1 MGAKGNRYK
10 DNLKATMRAIWLEN
24 KELCVREDLPVPV
37 RLSDEVLVRVLRA
50 GICNT
55 DLELTRGY
63 YPFTGVIGH
72 EFVGLVDEG
81 PDEWIGQHVV
91 GEINAV
97 CGRCTSCL
105 NLRRTHCTNRT
116 VLGIHKRDGAFAE
129 FLTLPLENLH
139 ILPSTLSID
148 AATFTEPLAA
158 ALQIQSQLKI
168 DKQDCVMVLGAGK
181 LGQLIARSLELTECD
196 LHVFDRNESKLS
208 LLSNRGIF
216 TGHVDAIPNGV
227 FDIAVECTGNPE
239 GFNIARRS
247 LRPLG
252 TLVMKS
258 TYASN
263 LTLDVSD
270 LVVDEITL
278 MGSRCGPFDLA
289 LDMLINKQIEVEDL
303 IHARYPLS
311 QGLDAFETA
320 KQPGV
325 LKVLFDV

>member
-1 MGAKGNRYK
+1 MY
-10 DNLKATMRAIWLEN
+10 AIWLEN
-24 KELCVREDLPVPV
+24 KELSVREDIPVPG
-37 RLSDEVLVRVLRA
+37 RLSGEALIRVLRA

-63 YPFTGVIGH
+63 YPFAGVLGH
-72 EFVGLVDEG
+72 EFVGLVEEG
-81 PDEWIGQHVV
+81 PDEWVGQYVV

-97 CGRCTSCL
+97 CGKCTSCL
-105 NLRRTHCTNRT
+105 DLRRTHCTNRT
-116 VLGIHKRDGAFAE
+116 VLGISNRDGVFAE
-129 FLTLPLENLH
+129 FAAIPIENLH
-139 ILPSTLSID
+139 VVPSTLSID

-168 DKQDCVMVLGAGK
+168 DKRDCVMVLGAGK
-181 LGQLIARSLELTECD
+181 LGQLIARSLALTGCD
-196 LHVFDRNESKLS
+196 LHVFDRNESKLNV
-208 LLSNRGIF
+208 LSNMGIS
-216 TGHVDAIPNGV
+216 TGHVDTIPDSV
-227 FDIAVECTGNPE
+227 FDISVECTGSPD

-278 MGSRCGPFDLA
+278 IGSRCGPFDLA

-303 IHARYPLS
+303 IHARYPLRE
-311 QGLDAFETA
+311 GLDGFETA
-320 KQPGV
+320 KQPGI
-325 LKVLFDV
+325 LKVLLDI

>member
-1 MGAKGNRYK
+1 MY
-10 DNLKATMRAIWLEN
+10 AIWLEN
-24 KELCVREDLPVPV
+24 KEMSVREDLPVPG
-37 RLSDEVLVRVLRA
+37 RLSGEALIRVLRA

-63 YPFTGVIGH
+63 YPFTGVLGH
-72 EFVGLVDEG
+72 EFVGLVEEG
-81 PDEWIGQHVV
+81 PDEWVDQYVV

-97 CGRCTSCL
+97 CGKCTSCL
-105 NLRRTHCTNRT
+105 DLRRTHCTNRT
-116 VLGIHKRDGAFAE
+116 VLGIYNRDGVFAE
-129 FLTLPLENLH
+129 FTTIPIENLH
-139 ILPSTLSID
+139 VVPSTLSID

-168 DKQDCVMVLGAGK
+168 DKRDCVMVLGAGK
-181 LGQLIARSLELTECD
+181 LGQLIARSLALTGCD
-196 LHVFDRNESKLS
+196 LHVFDRNESKLNV
-208 LLSNRGIF
+208 LSNMGIS
-216 TGHVDAIPNGV
+216 TGHVDTIPDSV
-227 FDIAVECTGNPE
+227 FDISVECTGSPD

-278 MGSRCGPFDLA
+278 IGSRCGPFDLA

-303 IHARYPLS
+303 IHARYPLRE
-311 QGLDAFETA
+311 GLDGFETA
-320 KQPGV
+320 KQPGI
-325 LKVLFDV
+325 LKVLLDI

>member
-1 MGAKGNRYK
+1 MY
-10 DNLKATMRAIWLEN
+10 AIWLEN
-24 KELCVREDLPVPV
+24 KELSVREDIPVPG
-37 RLSDEVLVRVLRA
+37 RLSGEALIRVLRA

-63 YPFTGVIGH
+63 YPFAGVLGH
-72 EFVGLVDEG
+72 EFVGLVEEG
-81 PDEWIGQHVV
+81 PDEWVGQYVV

-97 CGRCTSCL
+97 CGKCTSCL
-105 NLRRTHCTNRT
+105 DLRRTHCTNRT
-116 VLGIHKRDGAFAE
+116 VLGIYNRDGVFAE
-129 FLTLPLENLH
+129 FAAIPIENLH
-139 ILPSTLSID
+139 VVPSTLSID

-168 DKQDCVMVLGAGK
+168 DKRDCVMVLGAGK
-181 LGQLIARSLELTECD
+181 LGQLIARSLALTGCD
-196 LHVFDRNESKLS
+196 LHVFDRNESKLNV
-208 LLSNRGIF
+208 LSNMGIS
-216 TGHVDAIPNGV
+216 TGYVDTIPDSV
-227 FDIAVECTGNPE
+227 FDISVECTGSPD

-278 MGSRCGPFDLA
+278 IGSRCGPFDLA

-303 IHARYPLS
+303 IHARYPLRE
-311 QGLDAFETA
+311 GLDGFETA
-320 KQPGV
+320 KQPGI
-325 LKVLFDV
+325 LKVLLDI

>member
-1 MGAKGNRYK
+1 MY
-10 DNLKATMRAIWLEN
+10 AIWLEN

-37 RLSDEVLVRVLRA
+37 RLPDEVLVRVLRA

-55 DLELTRGY
+55 DLELIRGY

-72 EFVGLVDEG
+72 EFVGLVDGG
-81 PDEWIGQHVV
+81 PGEWIGQHVV

-97 CGRCTSCL
+97 CGKCTNCL
-105 NLRRTHCTNRT
+105 NLRRTHCTYRT
-116 VLGIHKRDGAFAE
+116 VLGIQNRDGAFAE
-129 FLTLPLENLH
+129 FLTVPLENLH
-139 ILPSTLSID
+139 IVPSTLSID

-168 DKQDCVMVLGAGK
+168 DKQNSVIVLGAGK
-181 LGQLIARSLELTECD
+181 LGQLIARSLELTGCD

-208 LLSNRGIF
+208 LLSSIGIS
-216 TGHVDAIPNGV
+216 TGHVDTIPNSV
-227 FDIAVECTGNPE
+227 FDIAVECTGSPD

-278 MGSRCGPFDLA
+278 IGSRCGPFDLA
-289 LDMLINKQIEVEDL
+289 LDMLNNKQIEVEDL

-311 QGLDAFETA
+311 QGLDAFEA
-320 KQPGV
+320 AQRPGM
-325 LKVLFDV
+325 LKVLLDI

>member
-1 MGAKGNRYK
+1 MY
-10 DNLKATMRAIWLEN
+10 AIWLEN
-24 KELCVREDLPVPV
+24 KELSVREDIPVPG
-37 RLSDEVLVRVLRA
+37 RLSGEALIRVLRA

-63 YPFTGVIGH
+63 YPFTGVLGH
-72 EFVGLVDEG
+72 EFVGLVEEG
-81 PDEWIGQHVV
+81 PDEWVGQYVV

-97 CGRCTSCL
+97 CGKCTSCL
-105 NLRRTHCTNRT
+105 DLRRTHCTNRT
-116 VLGIHKRDGAFAE
+116 VLGIYNRDGVFAE
-129 FLTLPLENLH
+129 FAAIPIENLH
-139 ILPSTLSID
+139 VVPSTLSID

-168 DKQDCVMVLGAGK
+168 DKRDCVMVLGAGK
-181 LGQLIARSLELTECD
+181 LGQLIARSLALTGCD
-196 LHVFDRNESKLS
+196 LHVFDRNESKLNV
-208 LLSNRGIF
+208 LSNMGIS
-216 TGHVDAIPNGV
+216 TGHVDTIPDSV
-227 FDIAVECTGNPE
+227 FDISVECTGSPD

-278 MGSRCGPFDLA
+278 IGSRCGPFDLA

-303 IHARYPLS
+303 IHARYPLRE
-311 QGLDAFETA
+311 GLDGFETA
-320 KQPGV
+320 KQPGI
-325 LKVLFDV
+325 LKVLLDI

>member
-1 MGAKGNRYK
+1 MY
-10 DNLKATMRAIWLEN
+10 AIWLEN

-37 RLSDEVLVRVLRA
+37 RLPDEVLVRVLRA

-55 DLELTRGY
+55 DLELIRGY
-63 YPFTGVIGH
+63 YPFTGIIGH

-97 CGRCTSCL
+97 CGRCTNCL
-105 NLRRTHCTNRT
+105 SLRRTHCTNRT
-116 VLGIHKRDGAFAE
+116 VLGIQNRDGAFAE
-129 FLTLPLENLH
+129 FITIPLENLH
-139 ILPSTLSID
+139 IVPSTLSID

-168 DKQDCVMVLGAGK
+168 DKQDSVIVLGAGK
-181 LGQLIARSLELTECD
+181 LGQLIARSLELTGCD
-196 LHVFDRNESKLS
+196 LHVFDRNESKLG
-208 LLSNRGIF
+208 LLSSIGIS
-216 TGHVDAIPNGV
+216 TGHVDTISNSV
-227 FDIAVECTGNPE
+227 FDIAVECTGSPD

-278 MGSRCGPFDLA
+278 IGSRCGPFDLA
-289 LDMLINKQIEVEDL
+289 LDMLNNKQIEVEDL

-320 KQPGV
+320 QRPGI
-325 LKVLFDV
+325 LKVLLDI

>member
-1 MGAKGNRYK
+1 MY
-10 DNLKATMRAIWLEN
+10 AIWLEN
-24 KELCVREDLPVPV
+24 KELSVREDIPDPG
-37 RLSDEVLVRVLRA
+37 RLSGEALIRVLRA

-63 YPFTGVIGH
+63 YPFAGVLGH
-72 EFVGLVDEG
+72 EFVGLVEEG
-81 PDEWIGQHVV
+81 PDEWVGQYVV

-97 CGRCTSCL
+97 CGKCTSCL
-105 NLRRTHCTNRT
+105 DLRRTHCTNRT
-116 VLGIHKRDGAFAE
+116 VLGIYNRDGIFAE
-129 FLTLPLENLH
+129 FAAIPIENLH
-139 ILPSTLSID
+139 VVPSTLSID

-168 DKQDCVMVLGAGK
+168 DKRDCVMVLGAGK
-181 LGQLIARSLELTECD
+181 LGQLIARSLALTGCD
-196 LHVFDRNESKLS
+196 LHVFDRNESKLNV
-208 LLSNRGIF
+208 LSNMGIS
-216 TGHVDAIPNGV
+216 TGHVDTIPDSV
-227 FDIAVECTGNPE
+227 FDISVECTGSPD

-278 MGSRCGPFDLA
+278 IGSRCGPFDLA

-303 IHARYPLS
+303 IHARYPLRE
-311 QGLDAFETA
+311 GLDGFETA
-320 KQPGV
+320 KQPGI
-325 LKVLFDV
+325 LKVLLDI

>member
-1 MGAKGNRYK
+1 MY
-10 DNLKATMRAIWLEN
+10 AIWLEN
-24 KELCVREDLPVPV
+24 KELSVREDIPVPG
-37 RLSDEVLVRVLRA
+37 RLSGEALIRVLRA

-63 YPFTGVIGH
+63 YPFAGVLGH
-72 EFVGLVDEG
+72 EFVGLVEEG
-81 PDEWIGQHVV
+81 PDEWVGQYVV

-97 CGRCTSCL
+97 CGKCTSCL
-105 NLRRTHCTNRT
+105 DLRRTHCTNRT
-116 VLGIHKRDGAFAE
+116 VLGIYNRDGIFAE
-129 FLTLPLENLH
+129 FAAIPIENLH
-139 ILPSTLSID
+139 VVPSTLSID

-168 DKQDCVMVLGAGK
+168 DKRDCVMVLGAGK
-181 LGQLIARSLELTECD
+181 LGQLIARSLALTGCD
-196 LHVFDRNESKLS
+196 LHVFDRNESKLNV
-208 LLSNRGIF
+208 LSNMGIS
-216 TGHVDAIPNGV
+216 TGHVDTIPDSV
-227 FDIAVECTGNPE
+227 FDISVECTGSPD

-278 MGSRCGPFDLA
+278 IGSRCGPFDLA

-303 IHARYPLS
+303 IHARYPLRE
-311 QGLDAFETA
+311 GLDGFETA
-320 KQPGV
+320 KQPGI
-325 LKVLFDV
+325 LKVLLDI

>member
-1 MGAKGNRYK
+1 MY
-10 DNLKATMRAIWLEN
+10 AIWLEN
-24 KELCVREDLPVPV
+24 KELSVREDIPVPG
-37 RLSDEVLVRVLRA
+37 RLSGEALIRVLRA

-63 YPFTGVIGH
+63 YPFAGVLGH
-72 EFVGLVDEG
+72 EFVGLVEEG
-81 PDEWIGQHVV
+81 PDEWVGQYVV

-97 CGRCTSCL
+97 CGKCTSCL
-105 NLRRTHCTNRT
+105 DLRRTHCTNRT
-116 VLGIHKRDGAFAE
+116 VLGIYNRDGVFAE
-129 FLTLPLENLH
+129 FTTIPIENLH
-139 ILPSTLSID
+139 VVPSILSID

-168 DKQDCVMVLGAGK
+168 DKRDCVMVLGAGK
-181 LGQLIARSLELTECD
+181 LGQLIARSLALTGCD
-196 LHVFDRNESKLS
+196 LHVFDRNESKLNV
-208 LLSNRGIF
+208 LSNMGIS
-216 TGHVDAIPNGV
+216 TGYVDTIPDSV
-227 FDIAVECTGNPE
+227 FDISVECTGSPD

-278 MGSRCGPFDLA
+278 IGSRCGPFDLA

-303 IHARYPLS
+303 IHARYPLRE
-311 QGLDAFETA
+311 GLDGFETA
-320 KQPGV
+320 KQPGI
-325 LKVLFDV
+325 LKVLLDI

>member
-1 MGAKGNRYK
+1 MY
-10 DNLKATMRAIWLEN
+10 AIWLEN
-24 KELCVREDLPVPV
+24 KELSVREDIPVPG
-37 RLSDEVLVRVLRA
+37 RLSGEALIRVLRA

-63 YPFTGVIGH
+63 YPFAGVLGH
-72 EFVGLVDEG
+72 EFVGLVEEG
-81 PDEWIGQHVV
+81 PDEWVGQYVV

-97 CGRCTSCL
+97 CGKCTSCL
-105 NLRRTHCTNRT
+105 DLRRTHCTNRT
-116 VLGIHKRDGAFAE
+116 VLGIYNRDGVFAE
-129 FLTLPLENLH
+129 FAAIPIENLH
-139 ILPSTLSID
+139 VVPSTLSID

-168 DKQDCVMVLGAGK
+168 DKRDCVMVLGAGK
-181 LGQLIARSLELTECD
+181 LGQLIARSLALTGCD
-196 LHVFDRNESKLS
+196 LHVFDRNESKLNV
-208 LLSNRGIF
+208 LSNMGIS
-216 TGHVDAIPNGV
+216 TGHVDTIPDSV
-227 FDIAVECTGNPE
+227 FDISVECTGSPD

-278 MGSRCGPFDLA
+278 IGSRCGPFDLA

-303 IHARYPLS
+303 IHARYPLIE
-311 QGLDAFETA
+311 GLDGFETA
-320 KQPGV
+320 KQPGI
-325 LKVLFDV
+325 LKVLLDI

>member
-1 MGAKGNRYK
+1 MY
-10 DNLKATMRAIWLEN
+10 AIWLEN
-24 KELCVREDLPVPV
+24 KELSVREDIPVPG
-37 RLSDEVLVRVLRA
+37 RLSGEALIRVLRA

-63 YPFTGVIGH
+63 YPFAGVLGH
-72 EFVGLVDEG
+72 EFVGLVEEG
-81 PDEWIGQHVV
+81 PDEWVGQYVV

-97 CGRCTSCL
+97 CGKCTSCL
-105 NLRRTHCTNRT
+105 DLRRTHCTNRT
-116 VLGIHKRDGAFAE
+116 VLGIYNRDGVFAE
-129 FLTLPLENLH
+129 FAAIPIENLH
-139 ILPSTLSID
+139 VVPSTLSID

-168 DKQDCVMVLGAGK
+168 DKRDCVMVLGAGK
-181 LGQLIARSLELTECD
+181 LGQLIARSLALTGCD
-196 LHVFDRNESKLS
+196 LHVFDRNESKLNV
-208 LLSNRGIF
+208 LSNMGIS
-216 TGHVDAIPNGV
+216 TGHVDTIPDSV
-227 FDIAVECTGNPE
+227 FDISVECTGSPD

-278 MGSRCGPFDLA
+278 IGSRCGPFDLA

-303 IHARYPLS
+303 IHARYPLRE
-311 QGLDAFETA
+311 GLDGFETA
-320 KQPGV
+320 KQPGI
-325 LKVLFDV
+325 LKVLLDI

>member
-1 MGAKGNRYK
+1 MY
-10 DNLKATMRAIWLEN
+10 AIWLEN
-24 KELCVREDLPVPV
+24 KELSVREDIPVPG
-37 RLSDEVLVRVLRA
+37 RLSGEALIRVLRA

-63 YPFTGVIGH
+63 YPFAGVLGH
-72 EFVGLVDEG
+72 EFVGLVEEG
-81 PDEWIGQHVV
+81 PDEWVGQYVV

-97 CGRCTSCL
+97 CGKCTSCL
-105 NLRRTHCTNRT
+105 DLRRTHCTNRT
-116 VLGIHKRDGAFAE
+116 VLGIYNRDGVFAE
-129 FLTLPLENLH
+129 FAAIPIENLH
-139 ILPSTLSID
+139 VVPSILSID

-168 DKQDCVMVLGAGK
+168 DKRDCVMVLGAGK
-181 LGQLIARSLELTECD
+181 LGQLIARSLALTGCD
-196 LHVFDRNESKLS
+196 LHVFDRNESKLNV
-208 LLSNRGIF
+208 LSNMGIS
-216 TGHVDAIPNGV
+216 TGYVDTIPDSV
-227 FDIAVECTGNPE
+227 FDISVECTGSPD

-278 MGSRCGPFDLA
+278 IGSRCGPFDLA

-303 IHARYPLS
+303 IHARYPLRE
-311 QGLDAFETA
+311 GLDGFETA
-320 KQPGV
+320 KQPGI
-325 LKVLFDV
+325 LKVLLDI